1 MTKKR
6 FSFFFI
12 LIISFLNAFSQ
23 ADLVF
28 VEAEDFGD
36 KGGWHIDQQSI
47 DQMGSSY
54 LLAHGLGVPVEDAT
68 KEVVFRD
75 SGIYH
80 VWVRTRNWAPAPVKE
95 QSPGQFKILVNG
107 YPLDTIFGWG
117 KEAWHWHY
125 GGEVNISSV
134 KNEIEIHDLTGF
146 EGRCDAI
153 LFSKNPDLLE
163 HNSED
168 ALLKLRRKALG
179 FSKKPKHLGD
189 YDLVVVGG
197 GIAGMAASVSAA
209 RLGLK
214 VALIQNRPVL
224 GGNNSSEIRV
234 YQAGNLNTQPY
245 PAIGTITKEI
255 DATSKN
261 LSIPDFGDNND
272 NDKLSIISG
281 EPNISLFTE
290 MHVGK
295 VELKNNRLQKVFAKN
310 IRTGEEFSIGGKY
323 FADCTGDGNLGFL
336 AGADFKYGREPKSE
350 TGEILAPLVAD
361 SMVLGSTLYWYS
373 KKDSISSE
381 FPECPW
387 AFQFSE
393 ESCQNATKS
402 AWNWETGF
410 SDDMIN
416 ETEYIRDRLFRA
428 IYGNWS
434 FQKNHPEFNEKYK
447 NHQLE
452 WVAYILGKRESRRLV
467 GDILFSQNDIT
478 EDSNYPDACVS
489 STWGIDIHY
498 TDPENSKYF
507 PGEEFRSAAYHPLKQ
522 KHPERSL
529 PYRSFYS
536 RNIDNL
542 FMAGRCASMTHVAH
556 AMFRVQH
563 TTGMMGEVVGI
574 AASLCEK
581 NNCSPRELYENHL
594 NELLHAFET
603 GVPLN

>member
-1 MTKKR
+1 MN
-6 FSFFFI
+6 FI
-12 LIISFLNAFSQ
+12 TLLIIVLPFISNASS
-23 ADLVF
+23 DLKDVVF
-28 VEAEDFGD
+28 VEAESFSNT
-36 KGGWHIDQQSI
+36 GGWEIDQQSM

-54 LLAHGLGVPVEDAT
+54 LLAHGLGVPVENAT
-68 KEVVFRD
+68 SEIKFSEVGV
-75 SGIYH
+75 YH
-80 VWVRTRNWAPAPVKE
+80 VWVRTRNWAPAEIKK

-107 YPLDTIFGWG
+107 HPLDTVFGRG
-117 KEAWHWHY
+117 KEAWHWRY
-125 GGEVNISSV
+125 GGEIDITSVNS
-134 KNEIEIHDLTGF
+134 NIEIHDLTGF

-153 LFSKNPDLLE
+153 VFSKNPNQVEHQSENALLE
-163 HNSED
+163 
-168 ALLKLRRKALG
+168 LRKKALG
-179 FSKKPKHLGD
+179 FSKKPKHLGN

-197 GIAGMAASVSAA
+197 GIAGMSASISAA

-234 YQAGNLNTQPY
+234 YQAGKLYTQPY
-245 PAIGTITKEI
+245 PAIGNITKEI
-255 DATSKN
+255 DATSKK
-261 LSIPDFGDNND
+261 LSIPNFGDNTD
-272 NDKLSIISG
+272 NSKLSIILN
-281 EPNISLFTE
+281 EPNISLFAE

-295 VELKNNRLQKVFAKN
+295 VELKNSRLQKVFAKN
-310 IRTGEEFSIGGKY
+310 IRTGEEFSLGGKY

-350 TGEILAPLVAD
+350 TGELLAPLVAD

-373 KKDSISSE
+373 KEDSIPSE
-381 FPECPW
+381 FPKCPW
-387 AFQFSE
+387 AFQFTE
-393 ESCQNATKS
+393 ESCQDAMQS

-410 SDDMIN
+410 SDDMITD
-416 ETEYIRDRLFRA
+416 TEQIRDRLFRA

-434 FQKNHPEFNEKYK
+434 FQKNHPEFKEKYK
-447 NHQLE
+447 DYQLE
-452 WVAYILGKRESRRLV
+452 WMAYILGKRESRRLV

-498 TDPENSKYF
+498 ADPENSKYF

-529 PYRSFYS
+529 PCRSFYS

-542 FMAGRCASMTHVAH
+542 FMAGRCASMTHIAH

-581 NNCSPRELYENHL
+581 NNCSPKELYENHL
-594 NELLHAFET
+594 NELLHSFET